1 MSSANRRTTRSSNNL
16 PSVPSANLRSAK
28 TVPQATLPGKQTQNG
43 AKAPNPSTN
52 KASKPSTNMET
63 SASAACNND
72 LPRPNDESTVMGQ
85 LKLDIAGLSPD
96 LMKLAQAIVKAVLT
110 ISDAKLEAERKRHE
124 LELEGLRQEIQEL
137 SDEKD
142 DMENYGRRNT
152 IVISGPSITP
162 AVTHEDTYATVMD
175 IVNSKLEFQLSRQD
189 IDVCHRLPA
198 PKGSDPNRQADPTK
212 KPIIVK
218 FVRREVKHQ
227 ILRASRN
234 KKPSNIYFNES
245 LSSTRQKIMYVIRK
259 VKADNDSIISS
270 YKTEDCNIRVYSPT
284 AGSSGEPR
292 RFIMYTLNTRR
303 ELDEFLLTKLGFR
316 STRYLEDRHWT
327 KRKFFRPAPS
337 DGASG
342 ARI

>member
-1 MSSANRRTTRSSNNL
+1 MEASSS
-16 PSVPSANLRSAK
+16 
-28 TVPQATLPGKQTQNG
+28 TVQN
-43 AKAPNPSTN
+43 T
-52 KASKPSTNMET
+52 
-63 SASAACNND
+63 D
-72 LPRPNDESTVMGQ
+72 LPRPNDENTIMDQ

-110 ISDAKLEAERKRHE
+110 ISDAKIEAERKRHE
-124 LELEGLRQEIQEL
+124 REVEDLRHQIQEL

-142 DMENYGRRNT
+142 DMENYVRRNT

-162 AVTHEDTYATVMD
+162 AVTHEDTYATVID
-175 IVNSKLEFQLSRQD
+175 IVNRKLEFQLSRQD

-198 PKGSDPNRQADPTK
+198 PKGNDPNRQSDPAK

-234 KKPSNIYFNES
+234 KKPNNIYFNES

-259 VKADNDSIISS
+259 VKANHDDVISS
-270 YKTEDCNIRVYSPT
+270 YKTEDCNIRVYSP
-284 AGSSGEPR
+284 SSGEPR
-292 RFIMYTLNTRR
+292 RFIMNTINTRR

-316 STRYLEDRHWT
+316 STRYLEDKNWT
-327 KRKFFRPAPS
+327 KRKIFRPAPS

-342 ARI
+342 VRI